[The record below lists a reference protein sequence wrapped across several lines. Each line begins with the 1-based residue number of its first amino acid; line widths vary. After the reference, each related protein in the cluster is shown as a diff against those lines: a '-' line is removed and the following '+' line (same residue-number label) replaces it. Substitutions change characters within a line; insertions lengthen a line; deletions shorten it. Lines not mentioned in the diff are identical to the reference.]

1 MKIILSLLLLPIFC
15 NAQLIKTN
23 GKKWNTKAQLE
34 KINDSTAFFID
45 TIKVNKS
52 DLGKVK
58 PEEIALITAY
68 FEDEPDLPEMFRSY
82 LQNGAIS
89 FITKPYAIAKYRN
102 EFSKISDEY
111 KELTKQYSTDRDSLL
126 YIVDGDTLKPNVEG
140 ALINI
145 NLSRIET
152 IQVIFPDEA
161 QKRFGDIGRFG
172 VVFINPRKE

>member
-1 MKIILSLLLLPIFC
+1 M
-15 NAQLIKTN
+15 
-23 GKKWNTKAQLE
+23 
-34 KINDSTAFFID
+34 
-45 TIKVNKS
+45 
-52 DLGKVK
+52 
-58 PEEIALITAY
+58 ITAY